1 MNISKFNLYNVEWL
15 DLVFSQRNKAYGAYE
30 LRQHYSKTMSK
41 AMGITFAGLA
51 VLVTVSIAL
60 RHKPVP
66 ADNTRIIEASLNT
79 LIQPPAKDEIKKPV
93 LEKPVSPPKTS
104 TPVPTV
110 RFVTPVVTD
119 KDITEEPPAITELN
133 GAIGPKTIKADGNGP
148 VVVDPIDPPGNGS
161 GKGDIV
167 EDQSIHDFRGI
178 EVMPEPEGGAA
189 GWAKFLQKNLRFP
202 PAAQEQG
209 VSGKVFLS
217 FVVEKNG
224 QISNIKVS
232 RGAGFGFD
240 EEAIR
245 VLKLAKPWK
254 PGIQNGQPV
263 RVAYSIPF
271 NFQLGDGG

>member
-1 MNISKFNLYNVEWL
+1 MNINKFNLYNVEWL
-15 DLVFSQRNKAYGAYE
+15 DLVFSDRNKAYGAYE
-30 LRQHYSKTMSK
+30 LRQHYSKTLSK
-41 AMGITFAGLA
+41 AMGLTFAGLG
-51 VLVTVSIAL
+51 VLVAVSIVF

-66 ADNTRIIEASLNT
+66 ADGTIKIEVNLDK
-79 LIQPPAKDEIKKPV
+79 LIQPPAKDEIKKAQLV
-93 LEKPVSPPKTS
+93 KPVSPPKTS
-104 TPVPTV
+104 PPVSTV
-110 RFVTPVVTD
+110 KFVTPVISD
-119 KDITEEPPAITELN
+119 KEETEDPPAIADLTD
-133 GAIGPKTIKADGNGP
+133 AIGSKTVKADGSGP
-148 VVVDPIDPPGNGS
+148 IVVDPIDPPG
-161 GKGDIV
+161 KGGGDVV
-167 EDQSIHDFRGI
+167 EDKSVHDFRSI
-178 EVMPEPEGGAA
+178 EVMPEPDGGAA

-224 QISNIKVS
+224 QLSNIQVS
-232 RGAGFGFD
+232 RSAGFGFD

-271 NFQLGDGG
+271 NFQLSE